1 MGYNYSKLQNG
12 SDIRGIAME
21 GVPGENVNLGKEE
34 TFRLTKGFALWL
46 GKKHG
51 KTSAELKISVGHDS
65 RLTAEALK
73 TTIVDALVHMGVK
86 VYDCGLASTPAMFM
100 STIFPEY
107 DCDGAIMLTASHLPY
122 NRNGFK
128 YFDKD
133 GGLNKS
139 DIAAIIAYAESDA
152 VTESL
157 KTISSSGADSAEK
170 IDLIERYSKHLRE
183 KIIAE
188 VAGATVST
196 GGAGIAET
204 AGENAG
210 AGSASKAENPSKPL
224 YGLKIVVDAGNGA
237 GGFYAKKILE
247 PLGADVS
254 ASQFLEPDGH
264 FPNHQPNPENRAAME
279 SISRRVVESG
289 ADFGLI
295 FDTDV
300 DRSSAVDK
308 NGKEISRNAIVAMAA
323 ALIAREHPGTT
334 VVTDSITSD
343 ELTTYLEKCL
353 GLKHLRY
360 KRGYKNVINKAIEL
374 NAAGI
379 DCQLAIETSGHA
391 AYKENYFL
399 DDGAYLATKIVIK
412 AAQLAKSGVGIDVLL
427 SSLEEPKEAV
437 EIRFPIKG
445 EGFAEYGEKIL
456 ADLKGWAQAP
466 KQTSAGISTVEP
478 NYEGVR
484 LNFRGSDVMG
494 WCLLR
499 KSLHDPIM
507 PLNVE
512 VSRGSCEKIL
522 CVIKDFLR
530 HYDRIVVE

>member
-1 MGYNYSKLQNG
+1 MEYDYSKLQNG

-21 GVPGENVNLGKEE
+21 GVPGENRNLGGEE
-34 TFRLTKGFALWL
+34 TFRLTRGFALWL
-46 GKKHG
+46 GEKLG
-51 KTSAELKISVGHDS
+51 KSQAELKISVGHDS
-65 RLTAEALK
+65 RLTAETLK
-73 TTIVDALVHMGVK
+73 ATIVDALVHMGVK

-107 DCDGAIMLTASHLPY
+107 DCDGAIMITASHLPF

-133 GGLNKS
+133 GGLNKG
-139 DIAAIIAYAESDA
+139 DISAIIKYAESDEITQKPA
-152 VTESL
+152 ALPDTEL
-157 KTISSSGADSAEK
+157 KPAEK
-170 IDLIERYSKHLRE
+170 RDLIERYSRHLRE

-188 VAGATVST
+188 TARETAATGAGSTGSSGSAGMAGATGV
-196 GGAGIAET
+196 
-204 AGENAG
+204 
-210 AGSASKAENPSKPL
+210 AENVSKPL
-224 YGLKIVVDAGNGA
+224 AGLKIVVDAGNGA
-237 GGFYAKKILE
+237 GGFYAKKILA

-264 FPNHQPNPENRAAME
+264 FPNHQPNPENKEAME
-279 SISRRVVESG
+279 SISKRVMESG

-343 ELTTYLEKCL
+343 QLTVYIEKCL

-374 NAAGI
+374 NEAGI
-379 DCQLAIETSGHA
+379 DSQLAIETSGHA

-437 EIRFPIKG
+437 EIRFPIRG
-445 EGFAEYGEKIL
+445 ENFAEYGEKIL
-456 ADLKGWAQAP
+456 ADLKTWARAQG
-466 KQTSAGISTVEP
+466 QSSAGISIVEP
-478 NYEGVR
+478 NFEGVR
-484 LNFRGSDVMG
+484 LNFRMAGAEG

-507 PLNVE
+507 PLNIE
-512 VSRGSCEKIL
+512 VSAGTCEKIL
-522 CVIKDFLR
+522 GIMKDFLR
-530 HYDRIVVE
+530 KYDRIVVE